1 MANTVY
7 DNFSAHV
14 FEKFEKNITERV
26 FLLIEDDRELQKE
39 YLDLV
44 ALKGRAT
51 VNRWLGKKIKDHYK
65 LRSIKPIEGT
75 PDAIQIQGH
84 TMLKK

>member
-1 MANTVY
+1 MNNTTY
-7 DNFSAHV
+7 DSFSSHV
-14 FEKFEKNITERV
+14 FEEFEKHITDKV
-26 FLLIEDDRELQKE
+26 FKMIEEDRNLQKE